1 MSGLESALSLLRQF
15 FPPDLSPS
23 YLKAALVPLF
33 ETLEMA
39 AGAMF
44 LALIIGLV
52 ISLIIGARLPGS
64 RVLYLLLTSMRS
76 IPDLTLAILCVVLV
90 GLG

>member
-1 MSGLESALSLLRQF
+1 MSRLESAVSLLRQF

-39 AGAMF
+39 AGA
-44 LALIIGLV
+44 ALPALSSV
-52 ISLIIGARLPGS
+52 
-64 RVLYLLLTSMRS
+64 
-76 IPDLTLAILCVVLV
+76 
-90 GLG
+90 